1 MNTETEKLY
10 EQLAKLRATGAKQV
24 KEITMLASAYNT
36 MRTMCGILTGIVVI
50 ESVALMM
57 LLNNT

>member
-10 EQLAKLRATGAKQV
+10 DQLAKLRATGAKQV
-24 KEITMLASAYNT
+24 KEISMLVSAYNT

-50 ESVALMM
+50 ESVI
-57 LLNNT
+57 LLTTLS

>member
-24 KEITMLASAYNT
+24 KEITMLASAYTT
-36 MRTMCGILTGIVVI
+36 MKILCGILTGIVVI
-50 ESVALMM
+50 ESVI
-57 LLNNT
+57 LLTTLS

>member
-10 EQLAKLRATGAKQV
+10 EQLSKLKITVAKQV
-24 KEITMLASAYNT
+24 KEISMLASAYNT

-50 ESVALMM
+50 ESVI
-57 LLNNT
+57 LLTTLS

>member
-10 EQLAKLRATGAKQV
+10 EQLAKLKITGAKQV
-24 KEITMLASAYNT
+24 KEISMLASAYNT

-50 ESVALMM
+50 ESVI
-57 LLNNT
+57 LLTTLS